1 MDVVGDDH
9 AKIRSQK
16 KYRKKAAK
24 MVDIF
29 VSILGESRTYPN
41 LPKLQLAIGSSKT
54 YENSSLV

>member
-1 MDVVGDDH
+1 MDAVGDDH

-16 KYRKKAAK
+16 KDKKAAK

>member
-16 KYRKKAAK
+16 KYRKKATK

-29 VSILGESRTYPN
+29 VFDFGGVSD
-41 LPKLQLAIGSSKT
+41 LPKSTQTSSR
-54 YENSSLV
+54 YR

>member
-16 KYRKKAAK
+16 KDKKAAK

-29 VSILGESRTYPN
+29 VSILGEVSH
-41 LPKLQLAIGSSKT
+41 LPKFIQTST
-54 YENSSLV
+54 RYR